1 MKTGIL
7 CLATDH
13 YMPPEFCMASWI
25 ISTITLTMPQ
35 PQQCHQGKSYLSSH
49 FFFQI
54 KKKKIATNF
63 LKKMKKNEKTTV
75 VFLTNSRAVHK
86 NLSI

>member
-13 YMPPEFCMASWI
+13 YTPPEFCMASWI

-54 KKKKIATNF
+54 KKKGCYQFPQKNE
-63 LKKMKKNEKTTV
+63 KNEKTTV